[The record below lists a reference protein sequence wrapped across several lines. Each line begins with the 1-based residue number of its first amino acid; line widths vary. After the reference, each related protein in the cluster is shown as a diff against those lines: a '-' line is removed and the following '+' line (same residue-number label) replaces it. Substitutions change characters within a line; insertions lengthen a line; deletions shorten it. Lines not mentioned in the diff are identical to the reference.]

1 MSTMFL
7 LLAYGAAL
15 IVFSVAGGALTQRI
29 AMTHTRTQLA
39 MSLVSGL
46 MLGIAFFHLLPHA
59 VLTLGVDQ
67 GLNTVM
73 SWLMLGLVVML
84 LLLRILHFHQP
95 DYPAEAL
102 GLCEHSHDHGH
113 DHEHGH
119 SEQAAVAQST
129 QAQSIQVQ
137 PTQAQAAAAPAQ
149 VPAGADIA
157 VLAAAGVSWKS
168 VLIGLT
174 FHTFIDGV
182 ALGAAL
188 LSSPHGHHQ
197 QLIGFGVF
205 LAILLHKPLDAMSI
219 TALMK
224 ASGTTAAAQSR
235 ANVLFALVCPLGAL
249 LFYFYATQLGV
260 NGETV
265 IASAL
270 AFSAGAFV
278 CIALSDLLPEVQF
291 HSHDRVKLTAVFLL
305 GIVVAYLMASTDSEH
320 SHTASTAPTTIST
333 LDS

>member
-1 MSTMFL
+1 MSPIL
-7 LLAYGAAL
+7 LLLGYGAAL

-59 VLTLGVDQ
+59 VLTLGVEE
-67 GLNTVM
+67 GLSVVM

-84 LLLRILHFHQP
+84 LLLRMLHFHQP

-102 GLCEHSHDHGH
+102 ASCEHGH
-113 DHEHGH
+113 DHDHTIAHDSG
-119 SEQAAVAQST
+119 SGSGSDVAAL
-129 QAQSIQVQ
+129 
-137 PTQAQAAAAPAQ
+137 
-149 VPAGADIA
+149 
-157 VLAAAGVSWKS
+157 VLPGVNWRG

-188 LSSPHGHHQ
+188 LSAPHGHQQ

-224 ASGTTAAAQSR
+224 ASGTSSVAQMR
-235 ANVLFALVCPLGAL
+235 ANIVFALVCPLGAL
-249 LFYFYATQLGV
+249 LFYIYATQLGV
-260 NGETV
+260 NGEGV
-265 IASAL
+265 IAAAL

-305 GIVVAYLMASTDSEH
+305 GILVAYLMAH
-320 SHTASTAPTTIST
+320 STAGHTHAVATVSM
-333 LDS
+333 LSGR